1 MCFSSELSI
10 LSFIVG
16 FIGSILCISL
26 GKITDKIIGY
36 FLGFVSLMQEIE
48 FLLWNH
54 QTCDNYNKVVSFIGM
69 ILNHSQPIVLG
80 LLIFIFN
87 TKIETKKL
95 YLIFGLLCFYTI
107 IIIPYSIQFITNKKL
122 YCTLKGINKP
132 HLLWKWNTLNY
143 SVFVYYIFSIVL
155 YLLLLLGIPNILY
168 GLCFAFIGFV
178 IHYISLVVYPNKY
191 SGAIWCFFSAF
202 LPLIYYI
209 IRITYLKNIE

>member
-16 FIGSILCISL
+16 LTGSILCISL

-36 FLGFVSLMQEIE
+36 FLAFVSLMQEIE

-54 QTCDNYNKVVSFIGM
+54 QICDSYNKVISFIGM
-69 ILNHSQPIVLG
+69 LLNHLQPIVLG

-95 YLIFGLLCFYTI
+95 YLIFGLLCFYII
-107 IIIPYSIQFITNKKL
+107 IIIPYSIQFITNKNL

-132 HLLWKWNTLNY
+132 HLLWKWNNLNY
-143 SVFVYYIFSIVL
+143 ALFAYCTFSIIL
-155 YLLLLLGIPNILY
+155 YLTLLLGIPNILY
-168 GLCFAFIGFV
+168 GLCIAFIGFT
-178 IHYISLVVYPNKY
+178 IHLISLIIYPTKY
-191 SGAIWCFFSAF
+191 SGAIWCFFTAF